1 MSRSIA
7 VPRAG
12 PGSPGAVRAVPVDS
26 TGAGRSPVNM
36 LTASTTRQPPCGCRQ
51 LIPETMMAAFENT
64 VTITRPVEEVF
75 TYLADAENL
84 PQWNYAIEQT
94 RKILPGP
101 GGRRHRLPADPDAP
115 RQEPG
120 GFRDRSAL
128 QPPGQLALDGTFGPF
143 KARASYLLEPAASG
157 TTLTNKWDL
166 QPTSAPLRLLGP
178 LAIPKVKSAVAENL
192 RTLKQILE
200 NVRG

>member
-7 VPRAG
+7 VSRAR
-12 PGSPGAVRAVPVDS
+12 PGSPGAVRAVSVAS
-26 TGAGRSPVNM
+26 AGALQIPW
-36 LTASTTRQPPCGCRQ
+36 PPYGTPAAVLRLHQ
-51 LIPETMMAAFENT
+51 LIPETTMAAFENT

-75 TYLADAENL
+75 TYLADRREPATVEL
-84 PQWNYAIEQT
+84 RDRADTED
-94 RKILPGP
+94 LPGP
-101 GGRRHRLPADPDAP
+101 GGRRHRLPADPDTP

-120 GFRDRSAL
+120 GFRDRRLPAA
-128 QPPGQLALDGTFGPF
+128 QPLALDGTFGPF

>member
-1 MSRSIA
+1 
-7 VPRAG
+7 
-12 PGSPGAVRAVPVDS
+12 
-26 TGAGRSPVNM
+26 
-36 LTASTTRQPPCGCRQ
+36 
-51 LIPETMMAAFENT
+51 MAAFENT

-94 RKILPGP
+94 RKISPGP
-101 GGRRHRLPADPDAP
+101 VGVGTVSGRPGRCPAGARRISSRL
-115 RQEPG
+115 
-120 GFRDRSAL
+120 F

-143 KARASYLLEPAASG
+143 KARASYLLEAAASG

-200 NVRG
+200 NARG

>member
-36 LTASTTRQPPCGCRQ
+36 LTASMTRQPPCGCRQ

-94 RKILPGP
+94 RKISPGPVGVGTVYRQTRTLPG
-101 GGRRHRLPADPDAP
+101 RS
-115 RQEPG
+115 QED
-120 GFRDRSAL
+120 FEIVVF

-143 KARASYLLEPAASG
+143 KARASYLLERPPAGRRSPISG
-157 TTLTNKWDL
+157 TSSPR
-166 QPTSAPLRLLGP
+166 QPRCGCSGRWRSRRSSRRWLRTSAL
-178 LAIPKVKSAVAENL
+178 
-192 RTLKQILE
+192 
-200 NVRG
+200 

>member
-94 RKILPGP
+94 RKISPGPVGVGTVYRQTRTLPG
-101 GGRRHRLPADPDAP
+101 RS
-115 RQEPG
+115 QED
-120 GFRDRSAL
+120 FEIVVF

-178 LAIPKVKSAVAENL
+178 LAIPKVRSAVAENL

>member
-1 MSRSIA
+1 
-7 VPRAG
+7 
-12 PGSPGAVRAVPVDS
+12 
-26 TGAGRSPVNM
+26 
-36 LTASTTRQPPCGCRQ
+36 
-51 LIPETMMAAFENT
+51 MAAFENT

-94 RKILPGP
+94 RKISPGPVGVGTLYRQTRTLPG
-101 GGRRHRLPADPDAP
+101 RS
-115 RQEPG
+115 QED
-120 GFRDRSAL
+120 F
-128 QPPGQLALDGTFGPF
+128 
-143 KARASYLLEPAASG
+143 EPAASG

-166 QPTSAPLRLLGP
+166 QPTSASLRLLGP

>member
-1 MSRSIA
+1 
-7 VPRAG
+7 
-12 PGSPGAVRAVPVDS
+12 
-26 TGAGRSPVNM
+26 
-36 LTASTTRQPPCGCRQ
+36 
-51 LIPETMMAAFENT
+51 MAAFENT

-94 RKILPGP
+94 RKLSPGPVGVGTVYRQTRTLPG
-101 GGRRHRLPADPDAP
+101 RS
-115 RQEPG
+115 QED
-120 GFRDRSAL
+120 FEIVVF

-157 TTLTNKWDL
+157 TKLTNKWDL
-166 QPTSAPLRLLGP
+166 RPTSASLRLLGP